1 MSQEEQCLGSQ
12 DEQCLGSQEE
22 QCLRFQEGQCLA
34 SQHFA
39 ISEGT
44 IGHCPGACFGSRI
57 IATGSPEGHLKQN
70 FDTKPFGYLPAPRK
84 STFDPNIQKITEI
97 RRKSSNFFCLPEQS
111 QVSGCD
117 IFQIVVGF

>member
-1 MSQEEQCLGSQ
+1 MSQE
-12 DEQCLGSQEE
+12 EQCLGSQEE

-84 STFDPNIQKITEI
+84 STFDPKFQKITEI
-97 RRKSSNFFCLPEQS
+97 IRKKFKKMHL
-111 QVSGCD
+111 
-117 IFQIVVGF
+117 I